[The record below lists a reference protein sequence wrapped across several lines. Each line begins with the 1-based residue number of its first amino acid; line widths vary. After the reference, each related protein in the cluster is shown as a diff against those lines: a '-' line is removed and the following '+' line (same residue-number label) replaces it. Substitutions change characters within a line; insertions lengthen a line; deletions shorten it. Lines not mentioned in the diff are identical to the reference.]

1 MNFTIGNRTFTMP
14 EPVRKGSDLPVYA
27 VFHAAMDAANE
38 FALKKR
44 QIEVNNNLSNTGKKT
59 ALEPPISALWRQ
71 ISASSKK
78 VSSERQAADKRRA
91 DLYAVGVP
99 ATTAEAETEREI
111 RQWWRDA
118 PKEQR
123 NLFREAMKTGTADQ
137 KILLALLRSPIPAAF
152 DLEMAAIKAAHEASV
167 LEQNRGAAATI
178 KDAEDAADWAYRGMQ
193 HVIAFSYALTEM
205 RPFDVLN
212 MLVKAGDE
220 AGAIAMG
227 FTDADIAE
235 QKARAS
241 TKTLTL

>member
-1 MNFTIGNRTFTMP
+1 
-14 EPVRKGSDLPVYA
+14 
-27 VFHAAMDAANE
+27 MDAANE

-137 KILLALLRSPIPAAF
+137 KILLALLRSPIPASF
-152 DLEMAAIKAAHEASV
+152 DLEMGAIKAEYERMK
-167 LEQNRGAAATI
+167 LEENRGAAASI
-178 KDAEDAADWAYRGMQ
+178 KDAEDAADWAWRGMQ
-193 HVIAFSYALTEM
+193 HVIAFSYALTDM
-205 RPFDVLN
+205 RPFDVLAW
-212 MLVKAGDE
+212 LLKSGDE

>member
-1 MNFTIGNRTFTMP
+1 MNFTIANRTFTMP

-27 VFHAAMDAANE
+27 VFHASMDAANE

-44 QIEVNNNLSNTGKKT
+44 GIEVNNNLSNTGKKS
-59 ALEPPISALWRQ
+59 ALEPHVSTLWRQ

-78 VSSERQAADKRRA
+78 VAAERQAADKRRA
-91 DLYAVGVP
+91 DLFAISP
-99 ATTAEAETEREI
+99 AANATESETDREI

-123 NLFREAMKTGTADQ
+123 NLFRNEMKEGKADQ

-178 KDAEDAADWAYRGMQ
+178 KDAEDAADWAWRGMQ
-193 HVIAFSYALTEM
+193 HVIAHSYQLTEM
-205 RPFDVLN
+205 RPFDVLAW
-212 MLVKAGDE
+212 LLKANDE
-220 AGAIAMG
+220 AGAVAMG
-227 FTDADIAE
+227 FTEADIAE